1 MSAGPP
7 RCKSVR
13 LVQIRHIGVSAVAI
27 GAVRQYKLPRMSTP
41 PAIHPLLDA
50 IDTPADLRRLPVTKL
65 AELAQELRQFLI
77 QSVSTR
83 GGHFAAGL
91 GTVELTIALH
101 YVYNTP
107 YDRLVWDVGHQAYPH
122 KVLTGRRE
130 RLHTIKQHRGLAPF
144 PTRAESEYDTFGVG
158 HSSTSISAALGMA
171 VAAAQ
176 RGEDRRAVAIIGDGA
191 LTAGMAFEALNHAG
205 SSPTDLLIVLNDNDM
220 SISENVGAL
229 SNYLARALSGSM
241 YSHLRESGKKV
252 LRQMPTVWEL
262 ARRSEEH
269 IKGMVLPGTLFEE
282 MGFNYIG
289 PIDGHDVKALVTT
302 LRNLKKLHGPQ
313 FLHVV
318 TRKGKG
324 YAPAEADPIK
334 WHGPGPFDPASGL
347 IFKEASAGPTYSQI
361 FGKWLCDMAESDPKI
376 IGITPA
382 MREGSGLVEFSKRFP
397 ERYYDVAIAEQHAVT
412 FAAGLAAEGLKP
424 VVAIYSTFLQRAYD
438 QLIHDVALQNLP
450 VIFALDRAGL
460 VGSDGAT
467 HQGSYDLSFLRCIPN
482 MVVMAPADENECR
495 QMLYTA
501 TTLSSPSAVR
511 YPRGTG
517 CGAAI
522 AADMTAMPVGRAQLR
537 RDGRSGLAIMVFG
550 TLAES
555 ARKIAERLDATLV
568 NMRFV
573 KPLDE
578 DMVAAIAAR
587 HRAIVT
593 IEENAV
599 MGGAGSAVNEVLAA
613 SGIALPM
620 LNLGI
625 PDRFIEHGSRDS
637 CLAAAGLDLAGLTA
651 SVEHWWAPQAQE
663 RQAQERIRS
672 VGMAAGT

>member
-1 MSAGPP
+1 MSVPP
-7 RCKSVR
+7 EN
-13 LVQIRHIGVSAVAI
+13 
-27 GAVRQYKLPRMSTP
+27 YT
-41 PAIHPLLDA
+41 LLET
-50 IDTPADLRRLPVTKL
+50 IDSPADLRRLPVAQL
-65 AELAQELRQFLI
+65 VELSDQLRRFLI
-77 QSVSTR
+77 QSVATR

-91 GTVELTIALH
+91 GTVELTVALH
-101 YVYNTP
+101 YVFNTP

-122 KVLTGRRE
+122 KVLTGRRD
-130 RLHTIKQHRGLAPF
+130 RLHTIKQHEGLAPF
-144 PTRAESEYDTFGVG
+144 PTRSESEYDTFGVG

-176 RGEDRRAVAIIGDGA
+176 RGENRRAVAIIGDGA

-205 SSPTDLLIVLNDNDM
+205 SLPNDLLIILNDNDM

-229 SNYLARALSGSM
+229 SNYLARALSGRM

-269 IKGMVLPGTLFEE
+269 LKGMVLPGTLFEE

-289 PIDGHDVKALVTT
+289 PIDGHDVKAMVGT
-302 LRNLKKLHGPQ
+302 LRNLQKLRGPQ

-334 WHGPGPFDPASGL
+334 WHGPGPFDPASGM
-347 IFKEASAGPTYSQI
+347 IFKEASTGPSYSQI
-361 FGKWLCDMAESDPKI
+361 FGKWLCDMAERDPSI
-376 IGITPA
+376 VGVTPA

-450 VIFALDRAGL
+450 VIFAMDRAGL

-467 HQGSYDLSFLRCIPN
+467 HQGSYDLTFMRCIPGL
-482 MVVMAPADENECR
+482 VIMAPADENECR

-501 TTLSSPSAVR
+501 TTLPGPSAVR

-517 CGAAI
+517 PGVPVAAE
-522 AADMTAMPVGRAQLR
+522 MTAIPVGRAQMR
-537 RDGRSGLAIMVFG
+537 REGRSGLAILAFG
-550 TLAES
+550 ALVES
-555 ARKIAERLDATLV
+555 ARKIADRLDATLV

-578 DMVAAIAAR
+578 GMVVEVATR

-599 MGGAGSAVNEVLAA
+599 MGGAGSAVGEVLAA
-613 SGIALPM
+613 AGIRLPT
-620 LNLGI
+620 LHLGI
-625 PDRFIEHGSRDS
+625 PDKFIEHGSRDT
-637 CLAAAGLDLAGLTA
+637 CLASAGLDLAGLNA
-651 SVEHWWAPQAQE
+651 SVDQWWASQTKG
-663 RQAQERIRS
+663 RIRS
-672 VGMAAGT
+672 VN

>member
-1 MSAGPP
+1 
-7 RCKSVR
+7 
-13 LVQIRHIGVSAVAI
+13 
-27 GAVRQYKLPRMSTP
+27 MSTP
-41 PAIHPLLDA
+41 SASYPLLDA
-50 IDTPADLRRLPVTKL
+50 IETPADLRHLPIAKL
-65 AELAQELRQFLI
+65 AELSEELRQFLI
-77 QSVSTR
+77 HSVSTR

-101 YVYNTP
+101 YVFNTP

-130 RLHTIKQHRGLAPF
+130 RLHTIKQHQGLAPF

-176 RGEDRRAVAIIGDGA
+176 RGEERRAVAIIGDGA

-205 SSPTDLLIVLNDNDM
+205 SLPTDLLIVLNDNDM

-229 SNYLARALSGSM
+229 SNYLARALSGRM

-289 PIDGHDVKALVTT
+289 PIDGHDVKALVGT
-302 LRNLKKLHGPQ
+302 LRNLQKLRGPQ

-334 WHGPGPFDPASGL
+334 WHGPGPFDPASGM

-361 FGKWLCDMAESDPKI
+361 FGKWLCDMAERDPTI
-376 IGITPA
+376 VGITPA

-397 ERYYDVAIAEQHAVT
+397 ERYHDVAIAEQRAVT
-412 FAAGLAAEGLKP
+412 FAAGLAAEGFKP

-467 HQGSYDLSFLRCIPN
+467 HQGSYDLTFLRCIPN
-482 MVVMAPADENECR
+482 MVIMAPADENECR

-501 TTLSSPSAVR
+501 TTLSSPSAIR

-517 CGAAI
+517 PGAAI
-522 AADMTAMPVGRAQLR
+522 ATEMTALPLGRAQIR
-537 RDGRSGLAIMVFG
+537 REGRSGLVILAFG
-550 TLAES
+550 ALVES

-578 DMVAAIAAR
+578 KLVLTLAER

-593 IEENAV
+593 IEENAII
-599 MGGAGSAVNEVLAA
+599 GGAGAGVGELLSAHGVQ
-613 SGIALPM
+613 LPL
-620 LNLGI
+620 LNIGI
-625 PDRFIEHGSRDS
+625 PDRFIEHGSRET

-651 SVEHWWAPQAQE
+651 AVERWWTPQS
-663 RQAQERIRS
+663 QERIRA
-672 VGMAAGT
+672 VGAAQCT